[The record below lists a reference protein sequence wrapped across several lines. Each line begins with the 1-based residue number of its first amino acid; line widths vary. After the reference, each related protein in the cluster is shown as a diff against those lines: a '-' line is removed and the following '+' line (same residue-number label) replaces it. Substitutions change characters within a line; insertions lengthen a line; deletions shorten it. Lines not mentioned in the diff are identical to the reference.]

1 MIRITLAGRTD
12 IDEYFKLSDVFK
24 SERLTH
30 TPLLVF
36 IAGQDSVTVH
46 IVDKAPDLYDTPQN
60 SDS

>member
-12 IDEYFKLSDVFK
+12 IDEYFKLSGVFE

-36 IAGQDSVTVH
+36 IGVPSAGRRAFEKKV
-46 IVDKAPDLYDTPQN
+46 L
-60 SDS
+60 